1 VASCRREPKT
11 SLADARPGAPDDRL
25 GAGPGAPAPRSTANG
40 SDARLGAAFVQHFAP
55 AGEGDLQGARRI
67 RLRTAAAGETDAN
80 VSRCAL
86 ARNTRSKLP
95 PRGGRAPRPRT
106 RRGRAEVA
114 LLRDDVAAAADRI
127 FGKRDAGE
135 GQGQGQGEGEGES
148 ESESESESEEG
159 DECAIGEG
167 SCKAPIDVRR
177 PQLAVRRFAAP
188 LPCDDLQRR
197 QTGPGSRATGRP
209 LLPLSRAGIG
219 SVARRPSAAP
229 SP

>member
-1 VASCRREPKT
+1 MASCRREPKT

-25 GAGPGAPAPRSTANG
+25 GAGPGAPAHRSTANG

-86 ARNTRSKLP
+86 ARNTRSKGP
-95 PRGGRAPRPRT
+95 PRGRRAPRPRTRPRT

-127 FGKRDAGE
+127 FGMRDAGE
-135 GQGQGQGEGEGES
+135 GQGEGEGEC
-148 ESESESESEEG
+148 ESESEKG

-167 SCKAPIDVRR
+167 SRKAPIDVRR
-177 PQLAVRRFAAP
+177 TELALRRFAAP
-188 LPCDDLQRR
+188 SPCDDLQRR
-197 QTGPGSRATGRP
+197 ADRAGLSRDRRAP
-209 LLPLSRAGIG
+209 LLPHSRAGIG

>member
-1 VASCRREPKT
+1 MASCRREPKT

-86 ARNTRSKLP
+86 ARNTRSKGP
-95 PRGGRAPRPRT
+95 PRGRRAPRPRT
-106 RRGRAEVA
+106 RRGRAAAQQRCRCRGPHLRQARRRRRRRRRRRGRRVRDWGR
-114 LLRDDVAAAADRI
+114 LLQGSDRREADRACRAAFRRAI
-127 FGKRDAGE
+127 ALRRSAAEADRAGLSRD
-135 GQGQGQGEGEGES
+135 
-148 ESESESESEEG
+148 
-159 DECAIGEG
+159 
-167 SCKAPIDVRR
+167 RR
-177 PQLAVRRFAAP
+177 A
-188 LPCDDLQRR
+188 
-197 QTGPGSRATGRP
+197 P